1 MLIKKTVDPDRR
13 PDLLDMM
20 LGEGPGG
27 EEPLDDTSLLNNFC
41 TLFLAGHDT
50 TATTLSMAL
59 NLLALNPAAQDK
71 AREEAKAVVGEKK
84 SPSFEDQKQMP
95 YITNV
100 IKETMRMYP
109 PVMVMPPRELTKDVE
124 VKGKVLKKGTLVT
137 IPSYTLQHD
146 RELWKDPFKFLP
158 ERHEERH
165 HPYAWQSF
173 GAGQRVCLGNNFSL
187 QEQRVFLSTLL
198 LRYKLHP
205 GPQTHSK
212 QQQDSG
218 RNFDIGIPTF
228 MLPSNVFVRF
238 EKISS

>member
-84 SPSFEDQKQMP
+84 SP
-95 YITNV
+95 
-100 IKETMRMYP
+100 
-109 PVMVMPPRELTKDVE
+109 
-124 VKGKVLKKGTLVT
+124 TLVT